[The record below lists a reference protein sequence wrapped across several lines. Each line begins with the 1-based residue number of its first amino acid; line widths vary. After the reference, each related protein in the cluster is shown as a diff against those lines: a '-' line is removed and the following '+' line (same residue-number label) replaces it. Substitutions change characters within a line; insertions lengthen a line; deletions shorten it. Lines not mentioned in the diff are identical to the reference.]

1 MTEAGAVTETS
12 FLAATGAG
20 MHALWNPAGFTGI
33 TNYQTWEGAL
43 LEDDD
48 ITKRVRAGEL
58 VPINI
63 GGDGAFQFLARVG
76 TADHASALTSRERQY
91 LAASSQA
98 YLYRSGGSAF
108 LTGIEH
114 ICADPGPDT
123 PVLAIPAGPHA
134 VTIHLID
141 WQAEPGAT
149 DTRGK
154 PASGALPDFVLLIS
168 PEGATRNPYRTRL
181 QTFDRD

>member
-12 FLAATGAG
+12 LLAATDAG
-20 MHALWNPAGFTGI
+20 MHALWDPAGFTGI
-33 TNYQTWEGAL
+33 TNYQTWEDAL

-48 ITKRVRAGEL
+48 ITEHVRAGEL
-58 VPINI
+58 IPVNI
-63 GGDGAFQFLARVG
+63 GGDGAFRFLARVG
-76 TADHASALTSRERQY
+76 TAGHAPALTSRERQY
-91 LAASSQA
+91 LVASSQA

-123 PVLAIPAGPHA
+123 PVLTIPAGPSA

-141 WQAEPGAT
+141 RQAEPAAR

-154 PASGALPDFVLLIS
+154 PAPGPLPDFVLLIS
-168 PEGATRNPYRTRL
+168 PEGTTGNPYRTRL